1 METTMNDFAWISP
14 QPPVP
19 AAEKGANLRLD
30 EIDDLIKRVIA
41 EVRPW
46 TMVPDEGL
54 ATTIRLALGA
64 IDAGIPGDLVECGVW
79 KGGCSFA
86 MLLAQR
92 YAFGEIRRP
101 VWMYDSFQGMGA
113 ISPQDGEHARWWKQR
128 SLSGAP
134 DPDKQDYCAASLA
147 EVRNNVAR
155 LDFNEHVRIVPGW
168 LQATLSNIVPEKIAV
183 LRIDCDWYE
192 PVKCVLEELAPL
204 VSTGGPIILDD
215 YGIWEG
221 CTLATHEYLAKHQLP
236 WAIKSS
242 PNDTGVW
249 MIKTKANW

>member
-1 METTMNDFAWISP
+1 MNDFAWISP
-14 QPPVP
+14 QPPKP
-19 AAEKGANLRLD
+19 AVSVAG
-30 EIDDLIKRVIA
+30 DLVMHGLIQRVIA

-54 ATTIRLALGA
+54 ATTIELTLSA
-64 IDAGIPGDLVECGVW
+64 INAGIPGDLVECGVW

-113 ISPQDGEHARWWKQR
+113 PGPQDGDHARWWKQR
-128 SLSGAP
+128 SLTIP
-134 DPDKQDYCAASLA
+134 DDPDKQNYCAASLD
-147 EVRNNVAR
+147 EVKAIIAHFKFEGFTILR
-155 LDFNEHVRIVPGW
+155 PGW
-168 LQATLSNIVPEKIAV
+168 LQATVLSRKPDKKIAV

-204 VSTGGPIILDD
+204 VSTGGPVILDD

-249 MIKTKANW
+249 MIKTKDSW

>member
-1 METTMNDFAWISP
+1 MNVAGEL
-14 QPPVP
+14 VLH
-19 AAEKGANLRLD
+19 G
-30 EIDDLIKRVIA
+30 LIQRVIA
-41 EVRPW
+41 EVRPF
-46 TMVPDEGL
+46 TIVPDEGL
-54 ATTIRLALGA
+54 ATTIELTLSA
-64 IDAGIPGDLVECGVW
+64 INQGIPGDLVECGVW

-113 ISPQDGEHARWWKQR
+113 LSPQDGEHARWWKQR

-134 DPDKQDYCAASLA
+134 DPDKQNYCAASQQEVVDAAVRLGLA
-147 EVRNNVAR
+147 SYVTIR
-155 LDFNEHVRIVPGW
+155 PGW
-168 LQATLSNIVPEKIAV
+168 FQATMSSGLRPQQIAV
-183 LRIDCDWYE
+183 LRVDCDWYE

-249 MIKTKANW
+249 MIKTKDSW